1 MSAQVIF
8 LNTMY
13 WTDEEE
19 QHELDKMQEFL
30 HFANIE
36 FNTTYR
42 HLPPPGLKKKKRGR
56 SPSSTPEFRD
66 SKKAPAGRNLGWF
79 CVVE

>member
-42 HLPPPGLKKKKRGR
+42 HLPPQDLKRRKEAVHRQAR
-56 SPSSTPEFRD
+56 Q
-66 SKKAPAGRNLGWF
+66 NLGI
-79 CVVE
+79 VKKHPPEEI